1 MGLFYREAGAA
12 SPLKPSPKPTPEQI
26 PSLLRC
32 LAKKKCRLPTEK
44 SRLPTEKSKLPTE
57 KSKLL
62 IFAADYRTSGLFL
75 YSHVIAYKAVARKSP
90 KVL

>member
-1 MGLFYREAGAA
+1 MSGE
-12 SPLKPSPKPTPEQI
+12 
-26 PSLLRC
+26 
-32 LAKKKCRLPTEK
+32 KKCRLPTEKSRLPTEK

>member
-1 MGLFYREAGAA
+1 MGLFYREAGAV

-44 SRLPTEKSKLPTE
+44 SRLPTEKSRLPTE